1 MLYFLIIKL
10 CIKIYEDQ
18 GSFNFIYQIPQ
29 IIYSTIISTFI
40 NILLKTLSLT
50 QKNILELKN
59 NKENVLSKEKSLLG
73 SLRIKFVILKLS
85 CFFSFGF
92 IWPVFVVYIPI
103 LKSSFLK
110 IH

>member
-1 MLYFLIIKL
+1 MH
-10 CIKIYEDQ
+10 KIYEDQ

-73 SLRIKFVILKLS
+73 SLRIKFVKFFILIFLA
-85 CFFSFGF
+85 FFLLVLFGLF
-92 IWPVFVVYIPI
+92 LLYISQFSKGP
-103 LKSSFLK
+103 F
-110 IH
+110 

>member
-73 SLRIKFVILKLS
+73 SLRIKFVI
-85 CFFSFGF
+85 FF
-92 IWPVFVVYIPI
+92 I
-103 LKSSFLK
+103 LSFLAFFLLVLFGLFLLYISQYSK
-110 IH
+110 APF